1 MRSFNKNET
10 QNILAKAAELEM
22 SRSLDGGNDG
32 LTEPEIIELAKESGI
47 STSSI
52 QLAIQSF
59 NTPTFKHSFK
69 WYNLTSKI
77 EHTEYVDVHLKSD
90 HISNILSL
98 LRTEENT
105 LGEKKIES
113 DKLSWSVE
121 KPEFESLNVVIETEN
136 DITSITYSKEW
147 HGHAELLTLVAFII
161 ALIAAGILAYYGLD
175 KIFILLISTL
185 VGLLGFSDTLFF
197 LKHKFD
203 KQKQKLENILLGLRK
218 ILLSSH
224 EKDFSIE
231 IDEGNNISTI
241 NQSKIRS

>member
-1 MRSFNKNET
+1 M
-10 QNILAKAAELEM
+10 
-22 SRSLDGGNDG
+22 
-32 LTEPEIIELAKESGI
+32 
-47 STSSI
+47 
-52 QLAIQSF
+52 
-59 NTPTFKHSFK
+59 
-69 WYNLTSKI
+69 
-77 EHTEYVDVHLKSD
+77 
-90 HISNILSL
+90 
-98 LRTEENT
+98 RTEENT

-121 KPEFESLNVVIETEN
+121 KPEFESLNVVIENEN

-185 VGLLGFSDTLFF
+185 FGLLGFSGTLFF

-203 KQKQKLENILLGLRK
+203 KQKQKLENILLRLRK

-224 EKDFSIE
+224 EKDFPIE
-231 IDEGNNISTI
+231 IDERNNISTM